1 MTDLIISPVF
11 TVAIDV
17 TLLLA
22 QTQQYRR
29 IRCVSKTGAILQVDA
44 WVCAEAGRV
53 AASPGRVPGPSLGC
67 RPSRRSRLAPTPR
80 ETHVLKLPVTLG
92 KFGRW
97 CRSHLIFFS
106 NFFFSLKFKLQALDP
121 QFETFFVNRSNRR
134 HVKQESPFLRAPLG
148 PALSSCR

>member
-44 WVCAEAGRV
+44 RVCVGRARRGV
-53 AASPGRVPGPSLGC
+53 SGPRPGG
-67 RPSRRSRLAPTPR
+67 RRSDVVHHAVRVWL
-80 ETHVLKLPVTLG
+80 
-92 KFGRW
+92 
-97 CRSHLIFFS
+97 
-106 NFFFSLKFKLQALDP
+106 
-121 QFETFFVNRSNRR
+121 R
-134 HVKQESPFLRAPLG
+134 HHAKRKY
-148 PALSSCR
+148 

>member
-44 WVCAEAGRV
+44 RVCVGR
-53 AASPGRVPGPSLGC
+53 ATSRGPSLGC

>member
-44 WVCAEAGRV
+44 RVCAEAGRV
-53 AASPGRVPGPSLGC
+53 AASPGRVPGAVARMS
-67 RPSRRSRLAPTPR
+67 SITPFASGSDTTR
-80 ETHVLKLPVTLG
+80 NACTETS
-92 KFGRW
+92 
-97 CRSHLIFFS
+97 SHTRKVWQMVSFS
-106 NFFFSLKFKLQALDP
+106 FNFFFQFFFLPEIQAP
-121 QFETFFVNRSNRR
+121 GS
-134 HVKQESPFLRAPLG
+134 
-148 PALSSCR
+148 

>member
-44 WVCAEAGRV
+44 RVCAEAGRV
-53 AASPGRVPGPSLGC
+53 AASPGRVPGAVA
-67 RPSRRSRLAPTPR
+67 RMSRLAPTPR